1 VNEQT
6 ATFCVTLPAQF
17 SALNTRAFLV
27 FDNIRSVA
35 EMKGDDNSSEFC
47 FEAAPIGY
55 PVKIVVV
62 SKTGGQYWLVQKPWE
77 LGQST
82 NLTLSPQPMSD
93 KDVLTFI
100 KSL

>member
-1 VNEQT
+1 
-6 ATFCVTLPAQF
+6 
-17 SALNTRAFLV
+17 
-27 FDNIRSVA
+27 
-35 EMKGDDNSSEFC
+35 
-47 FEAAPIGY
+47 
-55 PVKIVVV
+55 VKIVVV